1 MTNEN
6 ENFISSLRS
15 HIPKVNFEI
24 TKEQQNLL
32 AKHQYRIIGRNAG
45 VKICLWTKR
54 SLVDKGICYKEKF
67 YGIKSHR
74 CLQMSPSLM
83 NCTYSCTFCWR
94 LHELYPK
101 ISDDIFDEPEE
112 TVEKSILT
120 QRVLL
125 SGFKG
130 NKNINMKKFEE
141 SQNPNQVAISLVGE
155 PLLYSKIYDLIE
167 EYKKRNFTTFVVS
180 NGSVPEKIAE
190 IRPTQLY
197 ISMNAPDEETF
208 KKICRPLIKDAWK
221 MYNETLEI
229 FSKRTDIKRVIRL
242 TMIKDFNTHN
252 IEGYAKLIEKAEP
265 DVIECK
271 SFMFVGGSRHEEGL
285 SLDKMLTMKEILEF
299 SEGLQKRTGYK
310 IKDYKEES
318 RVALLTR

>member
-1 MTNEN
+1 MTDKN
-6 ENFISSLRS
+6 ENFIT
-15 HIPKVNFEI
+15 E
-24 TKEQQNLL
+24 EQKNLL
-32 AKHQYRIIGRNAG
+32 AKHQYKIIGKNAG

-54 SLVDKGICYKEKF
+54 SLTDKGVCYKEKF

-94 LHELYPK
+94 LHELSPK
-101 ISDDIFDEPEE
+101 ISEGIFDEPEE
-112 TVEKSILT
+112 IVEKSIIA

-141 SQNPNQVAISLVGE
+141 AQNPNQVAISLVGE
-155 PLLYSKIYDLIE
+155 PLIYPKIYDLIE
-167 EYKKRNFTTFVVS
+167 VYKKRNFTTFVVS

-190 IRPTQLY
+190 IKPTQLY

-208 KKICRPLIKDAWK
+208 KKICRPSIKDAWK
-221 MYNETLEI
+221 IYNESLEI
-229 FSKRTDIKRVIRL
+229 FSKKSDVKRVIRL
-242 TMIKDFNTHN
+242 TMLKDFNTHN
-252 IEGYAKLIEKAEP
+252 IEGYVKLIEKANP
-265 DVIECK
+265 DFIECK
-271 SFMFVGGSRHEEGL
+271 SFMFVGGSRHEPGL

-299 SEGLQKRTGYK
+299 SEKLEKVTGYK
-310 IKDYKEES
+310 VKDYKEES